1 MNAPDATHDDRLKRR
16 TMEIAESETSLL
28 NSGKVDAVIHDS
40 SPADEDADHRGFIRG
55 LKYAFFLSLIIWAF
69 IIAAIVWAIH

>member
-16 TMEIAESETSLL
+16 MEIAESETSLP
-28 NSGKVDAVIHDS
+28 NSGKLDAVIHDS

-55 LKYAFFLSLIIWAF
+55 LKYAFFLSFFIWTLIL
-69 IIAAIVWAIH
+69 AAIVWAIH